1 VNLIPISVGAVRGV
15 GTAGEVEGAPYLEA
29 RVLNNGS
36 TNATGVRVAFRH
48 AGATVATATIPS
60 LSGGAVPRVVRV
72 PWAGMP
78 TSGDAAV
85 EVVVDP
91 DGLIA
96 ETNESDNTLAATV
109 RLP

>member
-1 VNLIPISVGAVRGV
+1 VI
-15 GTAGEVEGAPYLEA
+15 APA
-29 RVLNNGS
+29 RVDLADDQSRPGS
-36 TNATGVRVAFRH
+36 ILLGVSRRTRRSALGPAPLIVREVRSSA
-48 AGATVATATIPS
+48 P
-60 LSGGAVPRVVRV
+60 GGAVPRVVRV

-78 TSGDAAV
+78 TSGDVAV